1 MYTLRKQSSC
11 ESFLYYRGDLM
22 NAKNYPILLEAQ
34 KSILEKI
41 IAGFALEQVLES
53 IVLSVEQIAPNI
65 RCSILLIKDN
75 RLFVGAAPNFS
86 EAYNQAIDGTI
97 IGATAGACG
106 AAVYRR
112 EMVIVTDIA
121 NDPICNAFRDI
132 ALANNLRSC
141 WSLPIFSTNGDVIG
155 TFGLYYTESR
165 APHSAE
171 LQLLDYFTNLTG
183 MVIEQYHKEE
193 RLRETEAR
201 YREILHNMAYH
212 DPLTNLPNRR
222 YIDDQ
227 ITKETIIANQ
237 FNYQFSILFVNLDQF
252 KPINN
257 SYGRTLGDAVILEIA
272 NRISNFIGANGTVG
286 HLGGDEFIIL
296 LPNSRMEYSTL
307 IGEQLLKEIEKPLQY
322 PDFDLYI
329 TASIGM
335 SFYPKDGADAESL
348 QKSADMA
355 MNKAKEKGG
364 NDLYIFDE
372 NIHTDTYEWL
382 SLYNDMHKA
391 LAEEEFVLYFQPKLD
406 VKTNAITGL
415 EVLIR
420 WQHPHHGI
428 ISPAIFIPLA
438 EKYRFI
444 HELGRWVLF
453 TACKQAKSWQLE
465 GFKPTVISVNI
476 SARQLEAPNFT
487 EIVKDILTQ
496 TKLDGQW
503 LEIEITESMLVGN
516 KESTT
521 QTLNALKS
529 LGVRITIDDFG
540 TGYSSLSYI
549 QKFPIDSLK
558 IDQSF
563 ISELTK
569 NPDSSLVPAII
580 KIGHSLNLRVVAEG
594 VEEEAQLE
602 YLRKH
607 GCDEWQGFLYSKP
620 VPNHVF
626 EEMFQSLTER
636 V

>member
-1 MYTLRKQSSC
+1 
-11 ESFLYYRGDLM
+11 M
-22 NAKNYPILLEAQ
+22 NAKNYPLLLEAQ

-41 IAGFALEQVLES
+41 IGGFALEQVLES
-53 IVLSVEQIAPNI
+53 IVLSVEQIAPYI
-65 RCSILLIKDN
+65 RSSILLAKDN
-75 RLFVGAAPNFS
+75 RLFMGAAPS
-86 EAYNQAIDGTI
+86 LPEAFRQAIDGALVGPST
-97 IGATAGACG
+97 GACG
-106 AAVYRR
+106 LAVQSRKT
-112 EMVIVTDIA
+112 VIVTDIA
-121 NDPICNAFRDI
+121 NDPLCHALRDV
-132 ALANNLRSC
+132 ALAHNIYSC
-141 WSLPIFSTNGDVIG
+141 WSIPIFSTNGDVIG
-155 TFGLYYTESR
+155 TFGLYYSEVR
-165 APHSAE
+165 APESTE
-171 LQLLDYFTNLTG
+171 QQILDYFTNLTG
-183 MVIEQYHKEE
+183 LVIEQFRKEE
-193 RLRETEAR
+193 KLRETESR

-222 YIDDQ
+222 YIDDL

-307 IGEQLLKEIEKPLQY
+307 IGEQLLKEIEKPLHY
-322 PDFDLYI
+322 SDFDLYI

-355 MNKAKEKGG
+355 MSKAKELGG

-372 NIHTDTYEWL
+372 SINTDEYEWL

-391 LAEEEFVLYFQPKLD
+391 LAEEEFCLYYQPKLD
-406 VKTNAITGL
+406 VQTNAITGL

-444 HELGRWVLF
+444 HELGRWVMY
-453 TACKQAKSWQLE
+453 TACKQAKQWQDE
-465 GFKPTVISVNI
+465 GYQPTVISVNI
-476 SARQLEAPNFT
+476 SARQLEAPNFV

-521 QTLNALKS
+521 QTLSALKK
-529 LGVRITIDDFG
+529 LGVKIAIDDFG

-563 ISELTK
+563 ISEINK
-569 NPDSSLVPAII
+569 NPESSLVPAII

-594 VEEEAQLE
+594 VENEVQLE
-602 YLRKH
+602 YLRQH

-620 VPNHVF
+620 VPTHIF
-626 EEMFQSLTER
+626 EEMFQTLTEP